1 MAMNFLS
8 RKELENHATTWI
20 EAWNRHDVDAVIT
33 PFSKSVVF
41 VSPRAAIV
49 TGDATVRG
57 RDALYDYWTK
67 ALAAVPD
74 LEFRLESIACDENA
88 QTVLVHYVSH
98 AGGKTLRAC
107 ELMRFENGLQVYGE
121 AFYGADVSEPSQ

>member
-1 MAMNFLS
+1 MNFLS
-8 RKELENHATTWI
+8 RKDLENHATTWI

-33 PFSKSVVF
+33 
-41 VSPRAAIV
+41 
-49 TGDATVRG
+49 
-57 RDALYDYWTK
+57 
-67 ALAAVPD
+67 
-74 LEFRLESIACDENA
+74 CDENA